1 MSFDP
6 TPEKAAITA
15 RAKSLVGGRV
25 YRGIVDDAI
34 LSKDSSGAVKPYICI
49 YFGSLY
55 PTYEDRSIMDETMQ
69 PQIMPVTFEAW
80 APTQEIADD
89 VAAAIGNLFL
99 SWQHDGNM
107 TPMRFA
113 GGGTSARVDSAG
125 KPSRFSSYTIFE
137 TRINQDVTI
146 P

>member
-15 RAKSLVGGRV
+15 RAKTLVNGRV
-25 YRGIVDDAI
+25 FRGIVDDQIIAKYDDGSI
-34 LSKDSSGAVKPYICI
+34 RPYISV

-80 APTQEIADD
+80 ANNQEDADAT
-89 VAAAIGNLFL
+89 AAAIGNLFL
-99 SWQHDGNM
+99 GWQNDGNM

-113 GGGTSARVDSAG
+113 GGGTSARVDSGG
-125 KPSRFSSYTIFE
+125 KPSRFSAYTIFE
-137 TRINQDVTI
+137 TRINQDV
-146 P
+146 